1 LFGKENEM
9 KLGIILKGLA
19 LFVVIILLLIGIGQI
34 GSIAHERGVY
44 RQQAIESVR
53 KSLAGSQTIAGVVL
67 TRTCT
72 ETVETVTQI
81 DKKKTVDRSE
91 RKVVLRALPQ
101 SLKWSAVSEIEPR
114 YRGLYKV
121 NSFNL
126 SAKGVVEWS
135 DLRELTPPVVRDNIV
150 AVKCETP
157 QSEFS
162 VSDARGIRSIKLNA
176 SGQVLKPEA
185 MSEGKAFRTGFFAKF
200 PADDAA
206 LKNAVLMN
214 LEINLVGTESL
225 AFVPLGNEN
234 LVEVK
239 SSWPH
244 PSFAGAF
251 LPTERSVRDDGFEAK
266 WSISSLASTARSSL
280 MRGGSVCAMARD
292 GDTENYVSGV
302 DPALAAVA
310 ATERAAAAAHAASG
324 APSCVQSFGVSFI
337 DPVNPATLADRATK
351 YAFLFIALTFVG
363 IVLLEVMKGARVHP
377 IQYFLIGAALAAFF
391 LLLISLSEHVS
402 FATAYAVA
410 ALACVALV
418 GVYAKA
424 VLGGWSRSVPTM
436 IGLGALYGVLYVV
449 LQSEQHALLAG
460 SLLIFSSL
468 AAVMLLTRNVQWH
481 QLSERLASKTGKA
494 TERGASAS
502 SVEANAQT

>member
-1 LFGKENEM
+1 M

-19 LFVVIILLLIGIGQI
+19 LFIVIILLLIGIGQI
-34 GSIAHERGVY
+34 GNIAHERGVY
-44 RQQAIESVR
+44 RQQAVESVR

-67 TRTCT
+67 TRVCT
-72 ETVETVTQI
+72 ETVETVTEI
-81 DKKKTVDRSE
+81 EKKKTVDRTD
-91 RKVVLRALPQ
+91 RKVVLRSLPQ
-101 SLKWSAVSEIEPR
+101 SLKWVAVSDIEPR

-126 SAKGVVEWS
+126 SAKGIVDWS
-135 DLRELTPPVVRDNIV
+135 ELRDLTPPLVRDNVV
-150 AVKCETP
+150 AVKCEMP
-157 QSEFS
+157 QAEFS

-176 SGQVLKPEA
+176 GAHSLKPDA

-200 PADDAA
+200 PVEDAA
-206 LKNAVLMN
+206 LKNAAQMN
-214 LEINLVGTESL
+214 IEINLVGTESL

-266 WSISSLASTARSSL
+266 WGISSLASTARASL
-280 MRGGSVCAMARD
+280 MRGGSVCSFARD
-292 GDTENYVSGV
+292 GESENYVSGV
-302 DPALAAVA
+302 EPAAVA
-310 ATERAAAAAHAASG
+310 DRAAPAAQAAV
-324 APSCVQSFGVSFI
+324 APASCVQSFGVLFI

-391 LLLISLSEHVS
+391 LLLVSLSEHVS
-402 FATAYAVA
+402 FGVAYVVA
-410 ALACVALV
+410 AIACVGLV
-418 GVYAKA
+418 GIYAKS
-424 VLGGWSRSVPTM
+424 VLDGWSRAVPAM
-436 IGLGALYGVLYVV
+436 IGLAALYGVLYVV

-460 SLLIFSSL
+460 SLLIFTTL
-468 AAVMLLTRNVQWH
+468 AGVMLLTRGVDWGA
-481 QLSERLASKTGKA
+481 LAVRA
-494 TERGASAS
+494 TAQPRKQTSAP
-502 SVEANAQT
+502 EAA

>member
-1 LFGKENEM
+1 M
-9 KLGIILKGLA
+9 KLGVFFKGLA
-19 LFVVIILLLIGIGQI
+19 LFIVIVLLLIGIGQI
-34 GSIAHERGVY
+34 GSIAHERGAY

-67 TRTCT
+67 TRVCI
-72 ETVETVTQI
+72 ETVETVTEQE
-81 DKKKTVDRSE
+81 KKKTISRTDRN
-91 RKVVLRALPQ
+91 VVLRSLPQ
-101 SLKWSAVSEIEPR
+101 SLKWSAVSDIEPR

-126 SAKGVVEWS
+126 SAKGVVEWG
-135 DLRELTPPVVRDNIV
+135 DLTALTPPKIRDNII

-162 VSDARGIRSIKLNA
+162 VSDARGIRSIKLN
-176 SGQVLKPEA
+176 SGALVLKPEA
-185 MSEGKAFRTGFFAKF
+185 MSEGRAFRTGFFAKF
-200 PADDAA
+200 PIDDAA
-206 LKNAVLMN
+206 LAKPVQMN

-234 LVEVK
+234 LIEVK

-266 WSISSLASTARSSL
+266 WNISSLASTARASL
-280 MRGGSVCAMARD
+280 MRGGSVCAISRD
-292 GDTENYVSGV
+292 GDGGGDVSGV
-302 DPALAAVA
+302 EPTIAAD
-310 ATERAAAAAHAASG
+310 RAAAAAQAASG
-324 APSCVQSFGVSFI
+324 SSSCVQSFGVSFI

-402 FATAYAVA
+402 FVVAYAIA
-410 ALACVALV
+410 ALACVVLV

-424 VLGGWSRSVPTM
+424 VLGGWSRAVPTM
-436 IGLGALYGVLYVV
+436 IGLAALYGVLYVV

-460 SLLIFSSL
+460 SLLIFASL

-481 QLSERLASKTGKA
+481 QLSERLASRTSTPKPDD
-494 TERGASAS
+494 RGPRTPT
-502 SVEANAQT
+502 VEETSPA

>member
-1 LFGKENEM
+1 M
-9 KLGIILKGLA
+9 KLGIFLKGLA
-19 LFVVIILLLIGIGQI
+19 LFIVIVLLLIGIGQI
-34 GSIAHERGVY
+34 GNIAHERGVY
-44 RQQAIESVR
+44 RQQAVESVR

-67 TRTCT
+67 TRGCT
-72 ETVETVTQI
+72 ETVETVTEI
-81 DKKKTVDRSE
+81 EKRKSVDRTE
-91 RKVVLRALPQ
+91 RKVILRSLPQ
-101 SLKWSAVSEIEPR
+101 SLKWAAVSDIEPR

-126 SAKGVVEWS
+126 SAKGIVEWS
-135 DLRELTPPVVRDNIV
+135 ELRDLAPPLVRENIV
-150 AVKCETP
+150 AVKCDVP
-157 QSEFS
+157 QAEFS
-162 VSDARGIRSIKLNA
+162 VSDARGIRSIKLSA
-176 SGQVLKPEA
+176 AGQSLKPEA
-185 MSEGKAFRTGFFAKF
+185 MSEGKAFRSGFFAKF
-200 PADDAA
+200 AVDDGALNKPAQ
-206 LKNAVLMN
+206 MN
-214 LEINLVGTESL
+214 IEINLVGTESL

-266 WSISSLASTARSSL
+266 WNISSLASTARASL
-280 MRGGSVCAMARD
+280 MRGGSVCSLAREGESD
-292 GDTENYVSGV
+292 GYVSGV
-302 DPALAAVA
+302 EPIAITADRAVA
-310 ATERAAAAAHAASG
+310 TAQTAG
-324 APSCVQSFGVSFI
+324 GGTSCVQSFGTSFI

-402 FATAYAVA
+402 FSVAYGVA

-424 VLGGWSRSVPTM
+424 VLDGWSRAVPTM
-436 IGLGALYGVLYVV
+436 VGLAALYGVLYVV

-460 SLLIFSSL
+460 SLLIFATL
-468 AAVMLLTRNVQWH
+468 AAVMLLTRNVEWH
-481 QLSERLASKTGKA
+481 RLSERLASRA
-494 TERGASAS
+494 TTKSDDQTAATATADVAERA
-502 SVEANAQT
+502 

>member
-9 KLGIILKGLA
+9 KLGVFFKGLA

-34 GSIAHERGVY
+34 GNIAHERGVY
-44 RQQAIESVR
+44 RQQAVESVR

-67 TRTCT
+67 TRVCT
-72 ETVETVTQI
+72 ETVETVTEI
-81 DKKKTVDRSE
+81 DKKKTVERSD
-91 RKVVLRALPQ
+91 RKVVLRSLPQ
-101 SLKWSAVSEIEPR
+101 SLKWAAVSDIEPR

-135 DLRELTPPVVRDNIV
+135 ELRELTPPNTRDNVV

-157 QSEFS
+157 QAEFS

-176 SGQVLKPEA
+176 GAQSLKPEA

-200 PADDAA
+200 LVDDAA
-206 LKNAVLMN
+206 LNKPAQMN

-244 PSFAGAF
+244 PSFGGAF
-251 LPTERSVRDDGFEAK
+251 LPTERSVRADGFEAK
-266 WSISSLASTARSSL
+266 WNISSLASTARASL
-280 MRGGSVCAMARD
+280 MRGGSVCSLARD
-292 GDTENYVSGV
+292 SDSENYVSGV
-302 DPALAAVA
+302 EPAAVA
-310 ATERAAAAAHAASG
+310 VDRAVTAVTAVTTAG
-324 APSCVQSFGVSFI
+324 GGTSCVQSFGASFI

-402 FATAYAVA
+402 FGIAYAAA

-424 VLGGWSRSVPTM
+424 VLGGWSRAVPTM
-436 IGLGALYGVLYVV
+436 FGLGALYGVLYVV

-460 SLLIFSSL
+460 SLLIFATL
-468 AAVMLLTRNVQWH
+468 AAVMLLTRNVEWH
-481 QLSERLASKTGKA
+481 QLSERLASRA
-494 TERGASAS
+494 TTKGSDRTADTAA
-502 SVEANAQT
+502 EAAGRA

>member
-1 LFGKENEM
+1 M
-9 KLGIILKGLA
+9 KLGIVLKGLA
-19 LFVVIILLLIGIGQI
+19 LFVVIILLMIGIGQI

-67 TRTCT
+67 TRVCT
-72 ETVETVTQI
+72 ETVETVTEI
-81 DKKKTVDRSE
+81 DKKKTVDRAE

-135 DLRELTPPVVRDNIV
+135 DLRELTPPVVRDNVV

-162 VSDARGIRSIKLNA
+162 VSDARGIRSIKLSA
-176 SGQVLKPEA
+176 SGQSLKPEA
-185 MSEGKAFRTGFFAKF
+185 MSEGKAFRTGFLAKF
-200 PADDAA
+200 PVDDAA
-206 LKNAVLMN
+206 LKNAALMN

-234 LVEVK
+234 LIDVK

-280 MRGGSVCAMARD
+280 MRGGSVCAMSRD
-292 GDTENYVSGV
+292 GDGENYVSGV
-302 DPALAAVA
+302 DPAVAMAAAERAVA
-310 ATERAAAAAHAASG
+310 AAQAASG
-324 APSCVQSFGVSFI
+324 SPSCVQSFGVSFI

-424 VLGGWSRSVPTM
+424 VLGGWSRAVPTM

-449 LQSEQHALLAG
+449 LQSEQNALLAG
-460 SLLIFSSL
+460 SLLIFASL
-468 AAVMLLTRNVQWH
+468 AGVMLLTRNVEWH

-494 TERGASAS
+494 AERSANAS
-502 SVEANAQT
+502 SVEVNSQA